1 VDHVIWDLSNARLSA
16 NYRSFYWM
24 NLPQLLDYL
33 SNKKDFLQNITTWK
47 TIPAQEPKTVSFPE
61 SIPDKIVEA
70 LNREGVTSLFSHQA
84 SAYDQ
89 IVAGKNVVIV
99 TPTASGKTLTYN
111 LPILTSL
118 LKDKEIRTLYLFPTK
133 ALAQDQVHELHQL
146 IEKLE
151 EPIICHTF
159 DGDTPPEVRRT
170 IRSAGHIVVTNPDML
185 HQGILPHHTL
195 WIKLFENLKYIVI
208 DEIHAYRGVFGSHL
222 ANVIRRL
229 KRICKF
235 YGSDPQFICS
245 SATIA
250 NPQEIAEKITGSS
263 VSVVDNNGAPSGEKH
278 FLFYNPPV
286 VNKELGLRNSVLK
299 EVRKIVK
306 HFLPT
311 GIQLIV
317 FARSR
322 LNVEILVTYL
332 KESAKQLKISPNK
345 IRGYRGG
352 YLPNERRNIE
362 QGLRNGVIQIVV
374 STNALELGIDIGQL
388 DVSIMTGYPGSISS
402 SWQQAGRSGRRQT
415 TSVSLMVL
423 SSAPLDQYL
432 AEHPDYFFGKN
443 PETANIDQNNLP
455 ILMSHLKC
463 GAFELPFTSDEKFGT
478 DATQQLLQYL
488 KDERVLRET
497 NGKYYW
503 MQDVYPADE
512 VSLRNANP
520 NNVIIVNTS
529 DNNQIIGEVDLFSA
543 PLLVHKDAIYIH
555 ESQQF
560 QVDELDWEG
569 KKAFVSETDSDYYTD
584 AIAKTDLK
592 VLDILENNKGKYD
605 TFFGEVA
612 VTTVATAFKKVKFFT
627 HENVGMGKIYLPEME
642 MHSNSTWLEFPKI
655 IFSDAYF
662 EESVIGEGIRGIA
675 YTMQNLIPLYIMC
688 DRSDIS
694 VIPMV
699 RAPFSNMP
707 TIYIYDKYPGGI
719 GLSKKVFTMISS
731 ILQAVL
737 EHIQSC
743 SCEKGCPSCIG
754 PPLESGLFG
763 KESARRILKQ
773 LI

>member
-1 VDHVIWDLSNARLSA
+1 
-16 NYRSFYWM
+16 M
-24 NLPQLLDYL
+24 NLPQLIEHLE
-33 SNKKDFLQNITTWK
+33 NKKDFLRNVTIWK
-47 TIPAQEPKTVSFPE
+47 KIPATAENKAPFPDTVPE
-61 SIPDKIVEA
+61 KIVKV
-70 LNREGVTSLFSHQA
+70 LKNQGKTSLYTHQA
-84 SAYDQ
+84 QAYTE
-89 IVAGKNVVIV
+89 IMAGKNVVIV

-111 LPILTSL
+111 LPILSSL
-118 LKDKEIRTLYLFPTK
+118 LNNSELRTLYLFPTK
-133 ALAQDQVHELHQL
+133 ALAQDQVHELHRM
-146 IEKLE
+146 IEAIGEKL
-151 EPIICHTF
+151 ICHTF

-195 WIKLFENLKYIVI
+195 WIKLFENLKFIVI

-229 KRICKF
+229 KRICQF
-235 YGSDPQFICS
+235 YGSQPQFICS

-250 NPQEIAEKITGSS
+250 NPREITEKITGEK
-263 VSVVDNNGAPSGEKH
+263 VTVVDNNGAPSGEKH

-286 VNKELGLRNSVLK
+286 VNQELGLRNSVIK
-299 EVRKIVK
+299 EVRNIVK

-332 KESAKQLKISPNK
+332 KESARQLKISPEK

-352 YLPNERRNIE
+352 YLPNERRKIE
-362 QGLRNGVIQIVV
+362 KGLRSGDIQVVV

-388 DVSIMTGYPGSISS
+388 DVSVMTGYPGSISS
-402 SWQQAGRSGRRQT
+402 SWQQAGRAGRRQT
-415 TSVSLMVL
+415 TSVSIMVL

-432 AEHPDYFFGKN
+432 AEHPEYFFGKN
-443 PETANIDQNNLP
+443 PENANIDADNLP
-455 ILMSHLKC
+455 IMMSHLKC
-463 GAFELPFTSDEKFGT
+463 AAFELPFTTEEKFGT

-497 NGKYYW
+497 DGKYYW
-503 MQDVYPADE
+503 MRDVYPADE

-520 NNVIIVNTS
+520 NNVVIVNTT
-529 DNNQIIGEVDLFSA
+529 DNNRIIGEVDLFSA

-555 ESQQF
+555 ESQQY

-592 VLDILENNKGKYD
+592 VLDILEEKPGRLL
-605 TFFGEVA
+605 TFYGEVA
-612 VTTVATAFKKVKFFT
+612 VTTVATAFKKVKFFS

-642 MHSNSTWLEFPKI
+642 MHSTSTWLEFPGI
-655 IFSDAYF
+655 LFEDPYF

-688 DRSDIS
+688 DRADIS

-699 RAPFSNMP
+699 RAPFSNQP
-707 TIYIYDKYPGGI
+707 TIYVYDKYPGGV
-719 GLSKKVFTMISS
+719 GLSKKLFNMLEPL
-731 ILQAVL
+731 LQAVYD
-737 EHIQSC
+737 HISSC
-743 SCEKGCPSCIG
+743 ACEKGCPACIG
-754 PPLESGLFG
+754 PPLEAGLFG

-773 LI
+773 LL

>member
-1 VDHVIWDLSNARLSA
+1 
-16 NYRSFYWM
+16 M

-33 SNKKDFLQNITTWK
+33 GNKKDFLQNITTWK
-47 TIPAQEPKTVSFPE
+47 TIPAKGAQTVEFPQ
-61 SIPDKIVEA
+61 SIPEKIVKV
-70 LNREGVTSLFSHQA
+70 LNKDGISSLFSHQA
-84 SAYDQ
+84 SAYEQ
-89 IVAGKNVVIV
+89 IMAGENVVIV

-118 LKDKEIRTLYLFPTK
+118 LENKEIRTLYLFPTK
-133 ALAQDQVHELHQL
+133 ALAQDQVHALHQM
-146 IEKLE
+146 IEWLE

-159 DGDTPPEVRRT
+159 DGDTPPDVRRT

-250 NPQEIAEKITGSS
+250 NPQEIAEKITGDS
-263 VSVVDNNGAPSGEKH
+263 VSVVDNNGAPTGEKH

-286 VNKELGLRNSVLK
+286 VNKELGLRNSVIK

-322 LNVEILVTYL
+322 LNVEVLVTYL
-332 KESAKQLKISPNK
+332 KASAKQLKISPNK

-352 YLPNERRNIE
+352 YLPNERRKIE
-362 QGLRNGVIQIVV
+362 QGLRNGDIQIVV

-463 GAFELPFTSDEKFGT
+463 GAFELPFTSDEMFGT
-478 DATQQLLQYL
+478 DATKQLLQYL
-488 KDERVLRET
+488 RDERVLRET
-497 NGKYYW
+497 DGKYYW

-520 NNVIIVNTS
+520 NNVVIVNTS
-529 DNNQIIGEVDLFSA
+529 DNNRIIGEVDLFSA

-555 ESQQF
+555 ESQQY
-560 QVDELDWEG
+560 QVDELDWDG

-592 VLDILENNKGKYD
+592 VLDILENRKGNFD
-605 TFFGEVA
+605 TFYGEVA

-642 MHSNSTWLEFPKI
+642 MHSTSTWLEFPGI
-655 IFSDAYF
+655 LFEDPYF

-675 YTMQNLIPLYIMC
+675 HTMQNLIPLYIMC

-707 TIYIYDKYPGGI
+707 TIYVYDKYPGGI
-719 GLSKKVFTMISS
+719 GLSKKVYTMLKT
-731 ILQAVL
+731 ILQAVF
-737 EHIQSC
+737 EHIKSC

-754 PPLESGLFG
+754 PPLELGLFG
-763 KESARRILKQ
+763 KESSQRILRQ
-773 LI
+773 ML